1 MASDQRWTG
10 GLANREWQRGSKP
23 AGRVIDADRLS
34 WDVRRYLADCRAHS
48 GILSPRYHPT
58 EAGAL
63 KAVYH
68 RGREEEDVIRGEFA
82 QQAGTGD
89 G

>member
-1 MASDQRWTG
+1 M
-10 GLANREWQRGSKP
+10 
-23 AGRVIDADRLS
+23 IDAARLS

-48 GILSPRYHPT
+48 GILSPKYHPT

-68 RGREEEDVIRGEFA
+68 RGREEEDVIRGEYCRFT
-82 QQAGTGD
+82 AGGKPEVAN